1 VRSVFLQGR
10 GRAFGEQWKKDRKP
24 WYVPLILKVHKY
36 QNTRYTN
43 GHMKCMWPH
52 FASQSVLSRTKWSQ
66 SDDTADVSRVMV
78 VAEMVYTTKLKWDN
92 SVV

>member
-1 VRSVFLQGR
+1 
-10 GRAFGEQWKKDRKP
+10 
-24 WYVPLILKVHKY
+24 
-36 QNTRYTN
+36 
-43 GHMKCMWPH
+43 MWPH